1 MVPRRGGG
9 RDAGSNP
16 CARYSSILAILPA
29 TVSSTILLQLP
40 FDVYKTKKMKE
51 IRKDT
56 VSGHED
62 LACVQS
68 GHRSSSIQF
77 NDLFFKMSPHT
88 KREPRL
94 NDDGDRL
101 REIESHVNE

>member
-1 MVPRRGGG
+1 MRVRTRVLGTLF
-9 RDAGSNP
+9 
-16 CARYSSILAILPA
+16 YSCDPTCNCLLYYTPAAAIRC
-29 TVSSTILLQLP
+29 VQN
-40 FDVYKTKKMKE
+40 KKMKE